1 MDSKGAIAIPVFGE
15 TNASGVDRLPQQQF
29 GTRYN

>member
-15 TNASGVDRLPQQQF
+15 TNASRMDRFPQQQF
-29 GTRYN
+29 GKRYN